1 MLSTWVTFSPER
13 LPITENIK
21 QLEIDLVMFFKQ
33 IVEPHLAQYAYLI
46 GCQRTGAA
54 IIVDPARDIDRYI
67 AIAAE
72 NNLKIVAAT
81 DTHIHAD
88 YLTGL
93 RQFAH
98 YHGIKIY
105 ASDEGDA
112 DWKYEWLLQSDYD
125 YQLLKDG
132 DSFEIGAIEFKVL
145 FFAVVDHGAGADQPM
160 GLLSGDFVFVGDVG
174 RPDLLES
181 AAGVVGAMEPSA
193 RALYH
198 SLQDFKKF
206 PLHWQLWPG
215 HGAGS
220 ACGKSLGA
228 VPTSTVGYE
237 LDYNPSLQAADN
249 ESGFVDYILDGQPE
263 PPLYF
268 ARMKRDNRL
277 GPPLLESMPNPAEL
291 SLNDLK
297 GLTDQDNVALVD
309 TRNWEE
315 YRAAHFP
322 GAIFAPLGNQLSPVC
337 GSYIEEHTKIY
348 LFVDSLDLPEVILD
362 LIRIGLDDIAGFAT
376 LETLNA
382 YLNSGA
388 ETSSITEIE
397 VQDYKAKTNTS
408 EFVRLDTR
416 SKAELMRSGA
426 IPGSVNIAH
435 TRLLQRMS
443 ELPKNKEIF
452 VHCQAGAR
460 SAFASGLLKSK
471 GYNVTYVR
479 GGFDAW
485 VESGAEVAP
494 FTSTLAETHG

>member
-1 MLSTWVTFSPER
+1 
-13 LPITENIK
+13 
-21 QLEIDLVMFFKQ
+21 MFFRQ

-46 GCQRTGAA
+46 GCQRTGDA
-54 IIVDPARDIDRYI
+54 IIVDPARDIERYR

-72 NNLKIVAAT
+72 NNLRIIAAT

-98 YHGIKIY
+98 DHGTKIY

-112 DWKYEWLLQSDYD
+112 DWKYEWLIKSDFD

-132 DSFEIGAIEFKVL
+132 DTFRIGNIEF
-145 FFAVVDHGAGADQPM
+145 VVHHTPGHTPEHICFSVIDHGAGADQPM
-160 GLLSGDFVFVGDVG
+160 GILSGDFVFVGDVG

-193 RALYH
+193 RTLYR
-198 SLQDFKKF
+198 SLQEFKKF

-228 VPTSTVGYE
+228 VPSSTIGYE
-237 LDYNPSLQAADN
+237 LDYNPALQAADD
-249 ESGFVDYILDGQPE
+249 EQRFVDYVLDGQPE
-263 PPLYF
+263 PTLYF

-277 GPPLLESMPNPAEL
+277 GPPLLESMPNPPEL
-291 SLNDLK
+291 SANDLH
-297 GLTDQDNVALVD
+297 GLVNSENIALVD
-309 TRNWEE
+309 TRDWEE

-322 GAIFAPLGNQLSPVC
+322 GAIFAPLGPELSPVC
-337 GSYIEEHTKIY
+337 GSYIEENTAIY
-348 LFVDSLDLPEVILD
+348 LFVDRQNLEEVILD

-376 LETLNA
+376 TDTLRE
-382 YLNSGA
+382 YLAAQS
-388 ETSSITEIE
+388 ETSSIPEVSIE
-397 VQDYKAKTNTS
+397 EYRTKKEEPGVIC
-408 EFVRLDTR
+408 LDAR
-416 SKAELMRSGA
+416 RQAELIQSGA

-435 TRLLQRMS
+435 TRMLPRLN
-443 ELPKNKEIF
+443 ELPKEKEIL
-452 VHCQAGAR
+452 VHCQTGAR
-460 SAFASGLLKSK
+460 SALASGFLKSK

-479 GGFDAW
+479 GGIQAW
-485 VESGAEVAP
+485 IESGGEVVP
-494 FTSTLAETHG
+494 FSADLTPST